1 MIFINNYIEAVTKQL
16 DGAEFSSFF
25 VTLLPPHK
33 THQNCKCADRI
44 NSMYVQ
50 TTNDCDLLQAYQ

>member
-1 MIFINNYIEAVTKQL
+1 MIFINNYIEAVTKQH

-50 TTNDCDLLQAYQ
+50 TTNDW